1 MKLSD
6 RVALIT
12 GGGSGIGRATAELF
26 AREGARVVVAD
37 LNGTAASQTVQQI
50 RSDGGEAI
58 SIQVDVSKA
67 KDVEEMVAYTLSSYG
82 QVDILFNSAGII
94 GREAY
99 LWEATEED
107 FDQIISVNLKGVFLA
122 CKYAIPAMIE
132 RRSGVVLS
140 MSSLG
145 GLVARRA
152 NSLYNA
158 SKAGVVLITRVLAK
172 ELAPYGIRANCI
184 APITT
189 DTPLLGAWPEEARA
203 ASASRIPLGRIIQP
217 EEIAAAA
224 LFLASD
230 DSAMITGIP
239 LVIDGG
245 FTA

>member
-1 MKLSD
+1 MKLQD
-6 RVALIT
+6 RVALVT
-12 GGGSGIGRATAELF
+12 GGASGIGRATAELF

-37 LNGTAASQTVQQI
+37 LNGPAASQVAEQI
-50 RSDGGEAI
+50 RSNGGEAI
-58 SIQVDVSKA
+58 SIQADVSKA
-67 KDVEEMVAYTLSSYG
+67 KDAEEMVTYTISSYG
-82 QVDILFNSAGII
+82 QIDILFNSAGII

-107 FDQIISVNLKGVFLA
+107 FDQIISVNLKGVFLS
-122 CKYAIPAMIE
+122 CKYAIPHMLE
-132 RRSGVVLS
+132 RRNGVILS

-189 DTPLLGAWPEEARA
+189 DTPLLDAWPPEARV
-203 ASASRIPLGRIIQP
+203 ASASHIPLGRIIEP

-245 FTA
+245 YTA

>member
-1 MKLSD
+1 MKLQD
-6 RVALIT
+6 RVALVT
-12 GGGSGIGRATAELF
+12 GGASGIGRATAELF

-37 LNGTAASQTVQQI
+37 LNGPAASQVAEQI
-50 RSDGGEAI
+50 QSNGGEAI
-58 SIQVDVSKA
+58 SIQADVSKA
-67 KDVEEMVAYTLSSYG
+67 KDAEEMVTYTISSYG
-82 QVDILFNSAGII
+82 QIDILFNSAGII

-107 FDQIISVNLKGVFLA
+107 FDQIISVNLKGVFLS
-122 CKYAIPAMIE
+122 CKYAIPHMLE
-132 RRSGVVLS
+132 RQSGVILS

-189 DTPLLGAWPEEARA
+189 DTPLLDAWPLEARA
-203 ASASRIPLGRIIQP
+203 ASASHIPLGRIIQP

-245 FTA
+245 YTA

>member
-1 MKLSD
+1 MKLQD
-6 RVALIT
+6 RVALVT

-26 AREGARVVVAD
+26 AREGSRVVVAD
-37 LNGTAASQTVQQI
+37 LNGPAASQVAEQI
-50 RSDGGEAI
+50 QSNGGEAI
-58 SIQVDVSKA
+58 SIQADVSKA
-67 KDVEEMVAYTLSSYG
+67 KDAEEMVTYTIASYG
-82 QVDILFNSAGII
+82 QIDILFNSAGII

-107 FDQIISVNLKGVFLA
+107 FDQIISVNLKGVFLP
-122 CKYAIPAMIE
+122 CKYAIPHMLE
-132 RRSGVVLS
+132 RQSGVILS

-189 DTPLLGAWPEEARA
+189 DTPLLDAWPLEARA
-203 ASASRIPLGRIIQP
+203 ASASHIPLGRIIQP

-245 FTA
+245 YTA

>member
-1 MKLSD
+1 MKLQD

-12 GGGSGIGRATAELF
+12 GGASGIGCATAELF

-37 LNGTAASQTVQQI
+37 LNGPAASQTAERI
-50 RSDGGEAI
+50 RNNGGEAV

-67 KDVEEMVAYTLSSYG
+67 KDAEEMVTYTLSSYG
-82 QVDILFNSAGII
+82 QIDILFNSAGII

-107 FDQIISVNLKGVFLA
+107 FDQIISVNLKGVFLS
-122 CKYAIPAMIE
+122 CKYAIPHMLE

-189 DTPLLGAWPEEARA
+189 ETPLLDAWPPEARA

-217 EEIAAAA
+217 EEIAAAV

-245 FTA
+245 YTA

>member
-1 MKLSD
+1 MKLQD

-12 GGGSGIGRATAELF
+12 GGASGVGCATAELF
-26 AREGARVVVAD
+26 AREGARIVVAD
-37 LNGTAASQTVQQI
+37 LNGPAASQVAKQI
-50 RSDGGEAI
+50 RSNGREAV
-58 SIQVDVSKA
+58 SIQVDVSKV
-67 KDVEEMVAYTLSSYG
+67 KDAEDMVAYTISSYG
-82 QVDILFNSAGII
+82 QIDVLFNSAGII

-107 FDQIISVNLKGVFLA
+107 FDQIISVNLKGVFLS
-122 CKYAIPAMIE
+122 CKYAIPHMLE

-189 DTPLLGAWPEEARA
+189 DTPLLDAWPPEARA
-203 ASASRIPLGRIIQP
+203 ASASHIPLGRIVQP

-230 DSAMITGIP
+230 DAAMITGIP

-245 FTA
+245 YTA

>member
-1 MKLSD
+1 MKLQD
-6 RVALIT
+6 RVALVT

-37 LNGTAASQTVQQI
+37 LNGPAASQVAEQI
-50 RSDGGEAI
+50 QNNGGEAI
-58 SIQVDVSKA
+58 SIQADVSKS
-67 KDVEEMVAYTLSSYG
+67 KDAEEMVTYTISSYG
-82 QVDILFNSAGII
+82 QIDILFNSAGII

-107 FDQIISVNLKGVFLA
+107 FDQIISVNLKGVFLS
-122 CKYAIPAMIE
+122 CKYAIPHMLE
-132 RRSGVVLS
+132 RQSGVILS

-189 DTPLLGAWPEEARA
+189 DTPLLDAWPPEARV
-203 ASASRIPLGRIIQP
+203 ASASRIPLGRIIEP

-245 FTA
+245 YTA

>member
-1 MKLSD
+1 MKLQD

-12 GGGSGIGRATAELF
+12 GGASGIGCATAELF

-37 LNGTAASQTVQQI
+37 LDGPAASQVAKQI
-50 RSDGGEAI
+50 RSNGGEAV

-67 KDVEEMVAYTLSSYG
+67 KDAEEMVTYTISSYD
-82 QVDILFNSAGII
+82 QIDVLFNSAGII

-107 FDQIISVNLKGVFLA
+107 FDQIISVNLKGVFLS
-122 CKYAIPAMIE
+122 CKYAIPYMLE
-132 RRSGVVLS
+132 RRSGVILS

-189 DTPLLGAWPEEARA
+189 DTPLLDAWPLEARA
-203 ASASRIPLGRIIQP
+203 ASASHIPLGRIIQP

-245 FTA
+245 YTA

>member
-37 LNGTAASQTVQQI
+37 LNGTAASQTMQQI

-67 KDVEEMVAYTLSSYG
+67 KDVEEMVTYTLSSYG

-132 RRSGVVLS
+132 RRSGVVLN

>member
-67 KDVEEMVAYTLSSYG
+67 KDVEEMVTYTLSSYG

-132 RRSGVVLS
+132 RRSGVVLN

>member
-12 GGGSGIGRATAELF
+12 GGASGIGRATAELF

-37 LNGTAASQTVQQI
+37 LNGPAASQVAKQI
-50 RSDGGEAI
+50 QSDGGEAI
-58 SIQVDVSKA
+58 SVQVDVSKA

-107 FDQIISVNLKGVFLA
+107 FDQIISVNLKGVFLP
-122 CKYAIPAMIE
+122 CKYAIPHMLE

-189 DTPLLGAWPEEARA
+189 DTPLLDAWPEEARA
-203 ASASRIPLGRIIQP
+203 ASASHIPLGRIIQP

-230 DSAMITGIP
+230 DAAMITGIS

-245 FTA
+245 YTA

>member
-1 MKLSD
+1 
-6 RVALIT
+6 VALIT

-37 LNGTAASQTVQQI
+37 LNGAAASQVAEQI
-50 RSDGGEAI
+50 RSNGGEAI

-67 KDVEEMVAYTLSSYG
+67 RDAEDMVTYTISSYG
-82 QVDILFNSAGII
+82 QIDILFNSAGII

-132 RRSGVVLS
+132 RRCGVILS

-145 GLVARRA
+145 GLVARPG

-189 DTPLLGAWPEEARA
+189 DTPLLDAWPAEARA

-217 EEIAAAA
+217 QEIAAAA
-224 LFLASD
+224 LFLVSD

>member
-1 MKLSD
+1 MKLLN

-37 LNGTAASQTVQQI
+37 LNGTAASQTAEQI
-50 RSDGGEAI
+50 RSNGGEAVF
-58 SIQVDVSKA
+58 IQVDVSKA
-67 KDVEEMVAYTLSSYG
+67 KDAEEMVAHTLSSYG
-82 QVDILFNSAGII
+82 QIDILFNSAGII

-122 CKYAIPAMIE
+122 CKYAIPPMIE
-132 RRSGVVLS
+132 RRSGVILS

-145 GLVARRA
+145 GLVARPA

-158 SKAGVVLITRVLAK
+158 SKAGVVLITRVLAR

-189 DTPLLGAWPEEARA
+189 DTPLLDAWPAEARA
-203 ASASRIPLGRIIQP
+203 TSASRIPLGRIIQP
-217 EEIAAAA
+217 VEIAAAA

-245 FTA
+245 YTA